1 MARASMSSLISSL
14 RYMTNAGSADY
25 TIAGAS
31 HWTDNQ
37 LQDALDRRR
46 YEVREET
53 LTAYEALQTGG
64 TVAWFDYQS
73 EFTWFETT
81 DGGTARFILQNAA
94 GSVLGTATYSVNY
107 ERGLV
112 TFTSD
117 MGGSTVYLTG
127 FAYDIYG
134 AAADIWRAKAG
145 HAAEMVDFST
155 DNHSVKRSHQTD
167 AFLRMASKY
176 DSMSGAPVRADGN
189 TTIYR
194 SDYNA

>member
-1 MARASMSSLISSL
+1 MASLILSL

-53 LTAYEALQTGG
+53 LTSFGALQNDGSTDYL
-64 TVAWFDYQS
+64 DYQS
-73 EFTWFETT
+73 EYTWLETT

-94 GSVLGTATYSVNY
+94 GSILGTATYSVNY

-112 TFTSD
+112 TFGSD

-127 FAYDIYG
+127 YAYD
-134 AAADIWRAKAG
+134 
-145 HAAEMVDFST
+145 V
-155 DNHSVKRSHQTD
+155 
-167 AFLRMASKY
+167 
-176 DSMSGAPVRADGN
+176 
-189 TTIYR
+189 
-194 SDYNA
+194 